1 MAAMNNFLQPQI
13 PRLGKDNYENWSI
26 QMKVL
31 LGYQDLWDLVENG
44 FEQPALKEDEER
56 LTEGQKVLLKQMR
69 NKDKKALFQIYQAID
84 ESSFEK
90 ISSATTSKEA
100 WDILRNANRGID
112 KTIKMRLQVL
122 RGEFESLE
130 MKDNETIT
138 EYFTRTMVI
147 VNQIRRYGGNLD
159 NVCVVEKILRSL
171 NGKFEY
177 VVSAVEESKDTST
190 MTIDQLMATLKVH
203 EQRLNKKASSSL
215 EQTLQ
220 SKLSFKDAKE
230 DKGGPLIVQEEEEE
244 AMTVMVEAIMAVVEA
259 MEIVEEAL
267 KAMEEVIA
275 TSSNEVGEQDNY
287 VEKEYKE
294 VGPTLLLAY
303 NGSNGDQ
310 SDVWFLDTGAS
321 NHVCGKKSMF
331 IELDEAVQG
340 HVTFGDH
347 SKVSVKGK
355 GKILI
360 KLKNGNHDFI
370 SDVYYVPYMK
380 NNILSLGQLLEKG
393 YDIWMKNLY
402 LTIKDA

>member
-31 LGYQDLWDLVENG
+31 LGYQDLWDLVENE
-44 FEQPALKEDEER
+44 FEQPASKEDEER

-100 WDILRNANRGID
+100 WDILQNANRGID
-112 KTIKMRLQVL
+112 KTIRMRLQVL

-130 MKDNETIT
+130 MKDNETIA

-147 VNQIRRYGGNLD
+147 VNQIRRYGGNLE

-177 VVSAVEESKDTST
+177 VVPAIEESKDIST
-190 MTIDQLMATLKVH
+190 VTIDQLMTTLEVH

-215 EQTLQ
+215 EQALQ

-230 DKGGPLIVQEEEEE
+230 DQGG
-244 AMTVMVEAIMAVVEA
+244 
-259 MEIVEEAL
+259 
-267 KAMEEVIA
+267 
-275 TSSNEVGEQDNY
+275 TSYSARGR
-287 VEKEYKE
+287 
-294 VGPTLLLAY
+294 G
-303 NGSNGDQ
+303 
-310 SDVWFLDTGAS
+310 
-321 NHVCGKKSMF
+321 
-331 IELDEAVQG
+331 
-340 HVTFGDH
+340 
-347 SKVSVKGK
+347 
-355 GKILI
+355 
-360 KLKNGNHDFI
+360 
-370 SDVYYVPYMK
+370 
-380 NNILSLGQLLEKG
+380 KG
-393 YDIWMKNLY
+393 YDGRGRGYDGRGRGYGNRGRGFEGHGRGYANRGRGGRNARGVGRGQNSYAPRGRGRARGGGDYNRSYNRMVMTRGMLNAIIVTNLGTIVMSVEQRQAMKLVSK
-402 LTIKDA
+402 LTMWRKSTKKLGLLCC